1 MPTSRPTTGTRGD
14 HRCRLSE
21 AHPAA
26 HLERGIGIVTAINA
40 VTFDLW
46 QTLILDNRELGLQRA
61 QARLDGA
68 RKTLLANGGDY
79 DPDHI
84 REAYRGCY
92 RACRA
97 VRNDNKDVSFRQQV
111 EIFIDLIDDGLSGR
125 LPESAVAEI
134 ERSYADSFFDYPPRF
149 HDATRETLATVQDMG
164 LSIGLISNTGMTP
177 GYTFREFLRQH
188 DLLRFFDVL
197 TFSDEVLLAKPSDE
211 IFLMTVNSLDTSPD
225 ATIHV
230 GDHVANDV
238 VGANRVGMKSIW
250 IRGFYEPEDPD
261 DPASQ
266 ADVAVDDLSAVS
278 DAIRQLLAR

>member
-1 MPTSRPTTGTRGD
+1 M
-14 HRCRLSE
+14 
-21 AHPAA
+21 
-26 HLERGIGIVTAINA
+26 TAINA

-68 RKTLLANGGDY
+68 RATLLANGIDR
-79 DPDHI
+79 DADHI

-97 VRNDNKDVSFRQQV
+97 VRNENKDVSFRRQV
-111 EIFIDLIDDGLSGR
+111 EIFIDLIDEGLSDR
-125 LPESAVAEI
+125 LPESAVDEI

-149 HDATRETLATVQDMG
+149 HDSTKETLEAVRGMG
-164 LSIGLISNTGMTP
+164 LGIGLISNTGMTP
-177 GYTFREFLRQH
+177 GYTFREFLARH
-188 DLLRFFDVL
+188 HLLEYFDVL

-211 IFLMTVNSLDTSPD
+211 IFLMTINSLDTIPH

-230 GDHVANDV
+230 GDHVNNDV
-238 VGANRVGMKSIW
+238 VGANRIGMKSIW
-250 IRGFYEPEDPD
+250 IRGFYEPDDPD
-261 DPASQ
+261 DPDSQ

-278 DAIRQLLAR
+278 GAVREIVGR

>member
-1 MPTSRPTTGTRGD
+1 
-14 HRCRLSE
+14 L
-21 AHPAA
+21 
-26 HLERGIGIVTAINA
+26 TAINA

-68 RKTLLANGGDY
+68 RATLLTHGVER

-84 REAYRGCY
+84 REAYRACY

-97 VRNDNKDVSFRQQV
+97 VRNDNKDVSFRRQV
-111 EIFIDLIDDGLSGR
+111 EIFIDLIDEGLSDK
-125 LPESAVAEI
+125 LPESAVADI
-134 ERSYADSFFDYPPRF
+134 ERSYAESFFDYPPRF
-149 HDATRETLATVQDMG
+149 HESTKDTLATVRGMG

-188 DLLRFFDVL
+188 DLIEYFDVL

-211 IFLMTVNSLDTSPD
+211 IFLMTINSLETRPD

-230 GDHVANDV
+230 GDHVNNDV

-250 IRGFYEPEDPD
+250 IRGFYEPDDPD
-261 DPASQ
+261 DPDSQ

-278 DAIRQLLAR
+278 AAVRQLAGR

>member
-1 MPTSRPTTGTRGD
+1 M
-14 HRCRLSE
+14 
-21 AHPAA
+21 
-26 HLERGIGIVTAINA
+26 TAINA

-68 RKTLLANGGDY
+68 RATLLEHGIDHE
-79 DPDHI
+79 PDHI

-97 VRNDNKDVSFRQQV
+97 VRNGNKDVSFRRQV
-111 EIFIDLIDDGLSGR
+111 EIFIDLIEDGLSSR
-125 LPESAVAEI
+125 LPETAVADI

-149 HDATRETLATVQDMG
+149 HDSTRETLETVRGFG

-177 GYTFREFLRQH
+177 GYTFREFLQRH
-188 DLLRFFDVL
+188 DLLRYFDVL

-211 IFLMTVNSLDTSPD
+211 IFLMTISSLDSRPD

-230 GDHVANDV
+230 GDHVNNDV

-250 IRGFYEPEDPD
+250 IRGFYEPDDPD
-261 DPASQ
+261 DPDAQ
-266 ADVAVDDLSAVS
+266 ADIAVDDLSAVPS
-278 DAIRQLLAR
+278 AVRELVSR

>member
-1 MPTSRPTTGTRGD
+1 M
-14 HRCRLSE
+14 

-26 HLERGIGIVTAINA
+26 GPVGKARFNAPDPDGYSNVTAINA

-46 QTLILDNRELGLQRA
+46 QTLILDNRELGQQRA

-68 RKTLLANGGDY
+68 KATLLANGVDR

-97 VRNDNKDVSFRQQV
+97 VRSDNKDVSFRRQV
-111 EIFIDLIDDGLSGR
+111 EIFIDLIDEGLSSR
-125 LPESAVAEI
+125 LPESAVDEI
-134 ERSYADSFFDYPPRF
+134 ERSYADSFFEYPPRF
-149 HDATRETLATVQDMG
+149 HDSTEDTLNTVRSMG

-188 DLLRFFDVL
+188 GLIDYFDVL

-211 IFLMTVNSLDTSPD
+211 IFLMTVNSLGANLDS
-225 ATIHV
+225 TIHV
-230 GDHVANDV
+230 GDHVTNDV
-238 VGANRVGMKSIW
+238 VGANRLGMKSIW

-261 DPASQ
+261 DPHSQ
-266 ADVAVDDLSAVS
+266 ADIAVNDLSGTPEAV
-278 DAIRQLLAR
+278 RQLVGR

>member
-1 MPTSRPTTGTRGD
+1 M
-14 HRCRLSE
+14 
-21 AHPAA
+21 
-26 HLERGIGIVTAINA
+26 TAINA

-68 RKTLLANGGDY
+68 RETLMEHGVDRDA
-79 DPDHI
+79 DHI

-97 VRNDNKDVSFRQQV
+97 VRNDNKDVSFRRQV
-111 EIFIDLIDDGLSGR
+111 EIFIDLIDEGLSAR
-125 LPESAVAEI
+125 LPETAVAEI
-134 ERSYADSFFDYPPRF
+134 ERSYAESFFDFPPRF
-149 HDATRETLATVQDMG
+149 HDSTKETLERVKGMG

-177 GYTFREFLRQH
+177 GYTFREFLKQH
-188 DLLRFFDVL
+188 DLLQYFDVL

-211 IFLMTVNSLDTSPD
+211 IFLMTVQSLDTSPQ
-225 ATIHV
+225 ASIHV
-230 GDHVANDV
+230 GDHVTNDI

-261 DPASQ
+261 DPDSQ
-266 ADVAVDDLSAVS
+266 ADMAVDDLSAVS
-278 DAIRQLLAR
+278 EAVRKLASR